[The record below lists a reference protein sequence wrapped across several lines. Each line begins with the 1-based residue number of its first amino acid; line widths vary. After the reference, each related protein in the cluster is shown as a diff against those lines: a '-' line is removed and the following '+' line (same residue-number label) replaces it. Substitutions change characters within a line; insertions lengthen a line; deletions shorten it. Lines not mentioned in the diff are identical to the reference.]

1 LQSIPRFIEALT
13 QTSSPKNPSPIKLR
27 AGTVHYRWFT
37 EWWNKDIQAKIDS
50 RPTKFVGYKN
60 ANLASSKD
68 KTLNNIVFEAMGSV
82 RNVDDFLLC
91 EYGINSL
98 KASLW
103 SNSAPIREYDWRNT
117 AKFAAT
123 GQIPSNEHLSGMRT
137 VLAVY
142 EYMNQP
148 EVTKRMQKTIRNVK
162 TELGNVKHLTNN
174 KPPKNSQGVEVDLS
188 TAWIDFMNQ
197 QLERFR
203 VRGEE
208 WLKDAVTFGLAE
220 YKKALAILETEQKTI
235 TAEKERKGPEKEK
248 RIRRQEN
255 YSTKHSG
262 QRRYCEKR
270 QHG

>member
-13 QTSSPKNPSPIKLR
+13 KTPSPKNPVPIKLR
-27 AGTVHYRWFT
+27 AGTVHYTWFT

-60 ANLASSKD
+60 ASLALSKD

-91 EYGINSL
+91 EYGINNI

-103 SNSAPIREYDWRNT
+103 SNQAPIGEKDWRKT

-123 GQIPSNEHLSGMRT
+123 GQLPFNEHLSGMRT

-174 KPPKNSQGVEVDLS
+174 NSRKIVKES
-188 TAWIDFMNQ
+188 RWTFP
-197 QLERFR
+197 QL
-203 VRGEE
+203 
-208 WLKDAVTFGLAE
+208 GL
-220 YKKALAILETEQKTI
+220 T
-235 TAEKERKGPEKEK
+235 
-248 RIRRQEN
+248 
-255 YSTKHSG
+255 S
-262 QRRYCEKR
+262 
-270 QHG
+270 